1 MDENKKIEII
11 DYYANNISVNTS
23 MFECVM
29 EFGKEIMMEGGKTEL
44 EKGVRVRISPQLLK
58 VLSSL
63 LAQSVE
69 LYENENGKINVRNP
83 HPKE

>member
-44 EKGVRVRISPQLLK
+44 EKGVR
-58 VLSSL
+58 
-63 LAQSVE
+63 
-69 LYENENGKINVRNP
+69 
-83 HPKE
+83 